1 MKRRSLPLVASI
13 VILSIA
19 SVLPPRASRAELP
32 GTEPAP
38 ADLEEQAPPVDRT
51 PPRLSHI
58 DGEASFWREGAE
70 DWSRARVNTPLA
82 PGDQLY
88 VANASN
94 LELQIGPREYVR
106 ADSNSQLALG
116 NDEAEYRQFRL
127 TSGQASVDLR
137 GMRLGQTVEVD
148 TPNGAFTIDHNGY
161 YRVEVDGDATRFTTR
176 RGGRATVTPANGDP
190 EEISPSEEVVV
201 RGDEVESYAA
211 SDPDAW
217 DRWNYERSDQ
227 VIEAVSYRHVPDA
240 IYGVD
245 DLDHNGRWRVVPRY
259 GSVWFPLRVAAG
271 WAPYTAGRWMLDP
284 YYGWTWVDDS
294 PWGWAPFHYGR
305 WVYIDDYWG
314 WAPGPIVARPYYA
327 PALVAFFSAGP
338 FSIGVGFGTPQLGWT
353 ALGWGE
359 PCRPWWGPARFAGQ
373 PRWFGWGGPR
383 VTIKQTVINNV
394 NVYQNTHVR
403 NGLVVVD
410 RNAFGR
416 GSVSRARI
424 ASARM
429 DRFSPVQGALPVR
442 SDPARVVG
450 GAERGQR
457 PPKEMLERRV
467 AATREGAAPGSR
479 FFRRSVAPP
488 NPSAQLVPS
497 PREARTRGNLQRP
510 RFGEQVGVERSAPPP
525 PRHFVDARRRETG
538 GRQQRVG
545 AAVSSTAPRQSNDES
560 ASRGTRSSRGEHVDR
575 SPEPRSPTATQQ
587 SRRGVDRP
595 QAQRTPTRRSAPRA
609 ESPRTGRQLA
619 ARQPE
624 ATPRGATRELPG
636 QPANRVWAGRS
647 NSGPAVPKAE
657 AQSARQPRAKPGER
671 SAPRMSAQQPSAGS
685 SGAQEDIN
693 SRGRGARRASDAPR
707 AGRLDRMTT
716 EE

>member
-13 VILSIA
+13 VVLLIA
-19 SVLPPRASRAELP
+19 GAVPPRTSSEELP

-38 ADLEEQAPPVDRT
+38 ADLEEQALPVDRT

-58 DGEASFWREGAE
+58 DGEASFWLEGA
-70 DWSRARVNTPLA
+70 A
-82 PGDQLY
+82 
-88 VANASN
+88 
-94 LELQIGPREYVR
+94 
-106 ADSNSQLALG
+106 SNSQLALD
-116 NDEAEYRQFRL
+116 NDEAGYRQFRL

-137 GMRLGQTVEVD
+137 GMRTGQTVEVD

-161 YRVEVDGDATRFTTR
+161 YRVEVDEDATRFTTR
-176 RGGRATVTPANGDP
+176 RGGRAVVTPANGDP
-190 EEISPSEEVVV
+190 EEVSPSEEIVV

-217 DRWNYERSDQ
+217 DRWNYQRSDQ

-240 IYGVD
+240 VYGVD
-245 DLDHNGRWRVVPRY
+245 DLDHNGRWREVPRY
-259 GSVWFPLRVAAG
+259 GSVWFPSSVAVG

-284 YYGWTWVDDS
+284 YYGWTWIDDS

-305 WVYIDDYWG
+305 WVFIGDYWG

-353 ALGWGE
+353 PLGWGE

-383 VTIKQTVINNV
+383 VTINQTVINNV
-394 NVYQNTHVR
+394 NVYQNAHAR

-416 GSVSRARI
+416 GSVSSARI

-467 AATREGAAPGSR
+467 VATREGAAPSSGV
-479 FFRRSVAPP
+479 FRRSVAPP

-525 PRHFVDARRRETG
+525 PPRFEDARRRETG
-538 GRQQRVG
+538 GRQQR
-545 AAVSSTAPRQSNDES
+545 AVASASSTAPRPPNDET
-560 ASRGTRSSRGEHVDR
+560 ASRGTRGSRGQQVDR
-575 SPEPRSPTATQQ
+575 SPELRSPAVTQQ

-595 QAQRTPTRRSAPRA
+595 QAQLTPTRRSAPRA
-609 ESPRTGRQLA
+609 ESPRAESPRAESLRTGRQLA

-624 ATPRGATRELPG
+624 AKQRGATRELPG
-636 QPANRVWAGRS
+636 QPADRVWAGRA
-647 NSGPAVPKAE
+647 NAGPAAPKAAPQRA
-657 AQSARQPRAKPGER
+657 AQARAKHGES

-685 SGAQEDIN
+685 SDAQEDTD
-693 SRGRGARRASDAPR
+693 SSGRGHRER
-707 AGRLDRMTT
+707 
-716 EE
+716 